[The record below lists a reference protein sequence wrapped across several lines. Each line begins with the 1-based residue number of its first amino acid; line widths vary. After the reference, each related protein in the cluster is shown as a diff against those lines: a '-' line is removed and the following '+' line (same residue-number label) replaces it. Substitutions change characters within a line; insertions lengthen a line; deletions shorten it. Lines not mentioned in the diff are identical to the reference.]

1 MNLDFREVLPL
12 LARLDPGLTKEFLL
26 SSTVPLVACS
36 SGLVSIFNAY
46 DTGFPLSFALLPVY
60 NTVSIWRRGLP
71 LSAPILLYNGAISLH
86 GLVLAISMFSRK
98 SAPGF
103 NESLNK
109 HIIDKSEMFSAM
121 RDASLVKRI
130 VNWLGVATSMFLW
143 NAIPYLYT
151 LRGDGMCPSALLGLS
166 LISLG
171 AVLQATA
178 DHQKQRHKA
187 INGPESFCADG
198 VYKICRHPNYL
209 GEIIYHLGVLV
220 SGYSLFPSIRR
231 WLLIGA
237 VPLFFS
243 SFMLFVTHDMAGK
256 QEQKYTSNTNYKEY
270 QSRVCKLIP
279 FVW

>member
-1 MNLDFREVLPL
+1 MNVNLNQVLSL

-71 LSAPILLYNGAISLH
+71 LPAPILLYNGAISLH

-103 NESLNK
+103 KETYDR
-109 HIIDKSEMFSAM
+109 HIISASQTYTSM
-121 RDASLVKRI
+121 RDASILMKI
-130 VNWLGVATSMFLW
+130 GNWLGVATQMFLW

-151 LRGDGMCPSALLGLS
+151 LRGNGMCPSALLGLS

-209 GEIIYHLGVLV
+209 GEVIFHLGVLV
-220 SGYSLFPSIRR
+220 SGYSLSPSIPR

-237 VPLFFS
+237 VPLLMVPM
-243 SFMLFVTHDMAGK
+243 MLSVTHNRSYM
-256 QEQKYTSNTNYKEY
+256 QEQKYASNDSFKVY
-270 QSRVCKLIP
+270 QDKVSKLIP